1 MTEPAAATSPNLVR
15 FGRRS
20 SRGLLLGFSAARVAC
35 IVSAAAVFI
44 PSLLIAGIVGTAATA
59 TLWISLLAAAFV
71 PWAGRPLIETAPT
84 AAHFLARRAQ
94 GQTRYAVRPDK
105 PRPAGTLALPGDA
118 AALRWLTDSATD
130 AVMVHDPHGQTLT
143 AVARVS
149 HPAYVLLSPDEQS
162 RRVQGWGRALAG
174 LAASGTCA
182 RVQILE
188 SAQPDSGRGIS
199 DWWTEHRRPDAGQ
212 WAVQQYE
219 ELMET
224 KAPAACTHRTLIAL
238 SLNLKRAGKS
248 IRDAGAR
255 MTGAAAVL
263 AQDMAAFES
272 GLRAAE
278 LKLTSWLDPSDLAGV
293 IRGAYDPDGWAR
305 LEGTGLGQ
313 DLATAGP
320 VGLEEHWDHLRHD
333 SGFSAVLWV
342 SQWPRIDVPPHF
354 LHALVFA
361 PGVRKTI
368 SITATP
374 LSTAAAMRDIRKAK
388 VEYVTDAAQKSRLG
402 VISDLADSQELAD
415 VMTREQALISG
426 HADLRFTGLIA
437 ITAPTK
443 DELDA
448 ALCQL
453 GRAATQS
460 GCETRLL
467 LGQQA
472 RAFTAAALP
481 LARKVH

>member
-1 MTEPAAATSPNLVR
+1 MTNTSPPKSPNLVR

-35 IVSAAAVFI
+35 IGAATALFI
-44 PSLLIAGIVGTAATA
+44 PSLMVAGIVGVAATA
-59 TLWISLLAAAFV
+59 TIWVSLLAAAFV
-71 PWAGRPLIETAPT
+71 PWGGRPIIETAPT
-84 AAHFLARRAQ
+84 AAHFRARRAQ

-118 AALRWLTDSATD
+118 AALRWLSDCATG
-130 AVMVHDPHGQTLT
+130 AVMVHDPHEQTLT

-162 RRVQGWGRALAG
+162 RRVQGWGRTLAG
-174 LAASGTCA
+174 LASSGTCA

-188 SAQPDSGRGIS
+188 SSQPDSGRGITN
-199 DWWTEHRRPDAGQ
+199 WWREHRRPDAGQ

-224 KAPAACTHRTLIAL
+224 KAPASCTHRTLIAL
-238 SLNLKRAGKS
+238 SLDLKAASKA
-248 IRDAGAR
+248 IKDAGR
-255 MTGAAAVL
+255 GMTGAAAVL

-272 GLRAAE
+272 GLRASE
-278 LKLTSWLDPSDLAGV
+278 LQLTSWLEPSDLAGV
-293 IRGAYDPDGWAR
+293 IRGAYDPHGWAR
-305 LEGTGLGQ
+305 LDGTGVGQ
-313 DLATAGP
+313 DLDTAGP
-320 VGLEEHWDHLRHD
+320 VAVEEHWDHLRHD
-333 SGFSAVLWV
+333 SGFSAVLWI
-342 SQWPRIDVPPHF
+342 SEWPRIDVPPHF
-354 LHALVFA
+354 LHALAFA
-361 PGVRKTI
+361 PGVHKTI

-388 VEYVTDAAQKSRLG
+388 VEYLTDAAQKTRIG
-402 VISDLADSQELAD
+402 QIADLADAQELAD

-426 HADLRFTGLIA
+426 HADLRFTGLISV
-437 ITAPTK
+437 TAPTK
-443 DELDA
+443 DGLDA
-448 ALCQL
+448 AVSQL
-453 GRAATQS
+453 QRASTQS

-472 RAFTAAALP
+472 QSFTAATLP

>member
-1 MTEPAAATSPNLVR
+1 MTDTAAATTPNLVR
-15 FGRRS
+15 FGRRT
-20 SRGLLLGFSAARVAC
+20 SRGLLLGFSGARVAC
-35 IVSAAAVFI
+35 IAGAAAVFI
-44 PSLLIAGIVGTAATA
+44 PSLMIGGILGLAATA
-59 TLWISLLAAAFV
+59 IIWVALLAGAFV

-84 AAHFLARRAQ
+84 ALHFLARRAQ
-94 GQTRYAVRPDK
+94 GQAAFAVRPGK

-118 AALRWLTDSATD
+118 AALRWLLDSATG
-130 AVMVHDPHGQTLT
+130 AVMVHDPHEQTLT
-143 AVARVS
+143 AIARVA

-199 DWWTEHRRPDAGQ
+199 DWWNQHRSRDAGP
-212 WAVQQYE
+212 WVVQQYDV
-219 ELMET
+219 LMKT
-224 KAPAACTHRTLIAL
+224 QAPAACTHRTLIAL
-238 SLNLKRAGKS
+238 SLDLKAASKA
-248 IRDAGAR
+248 IKDAGR
-255 MTGAAAVL
+255 GMSGAAAVL
-263 AQDMAAFES
+263 GQDMSAFES

-278 LKLTSWLDPSDLAGV
+278 LRLVAWLSPSDLAGV
-293 IRGAYDPDGWAR
+293 IRGAYDPKGEAQ
-305 LEGTGLGQ
+305 LEGTGRGQ

-320 VGLEEHWDHLRHD
+320 VAIEEHWDHLRHD
-333 SGFSAVLWV
+333 SGYSAVLWV
-342 SQWPRIDVPPHF
+342 SEWPRIDVPPHF
-354 LHALVFA
+354 LHALEFA

-388 VEYVTDAAQKSRLG
+388 VEYLTDAAQKTRIG
-402 VISDLADSQELAD
+402 VIADLADAQELAD
-415 VMTREQALISG
+415 VMTREKALISG

-448 ALCQL
+448 AVSQL
-453 GRAATQS
+453 QRAATQS

>member
-1 MTEPAAATSPNLVR
+1 MTDTAAPTTAKLVR
-15 FGRRS
+15 FGRRT

-35 IVSAAAVFI
+35 IAGAAAVFI
-44 PSLLIAGIVGTAATA
+44 PSLMIAGIIGTAATA
-59 TLWISLLAAAFV
+59 AIWVALLAAAFV
-71 PWAGRPLIETAPT
+71 PWAGRPVIETAPT
-84 AAHFLARRAQ
+84 AAHFLVRRTLGQ
-94 GQTRYAVRPDK
+94 GSYAVRPGK

-118 AALRWLTDSATD
+118 AALRWLLDSTTG
-130 AVMVHDPHGQTLT
+130 AVMVHDPHEQTLT
-143 AVARVS
+143 AIAHVA
-149 HPAYVLLSPDEQS
+149 HPAYVLLSPDDQS

-199 DWWTEHRRPDAGQ
+199 DWWNQHRSPDAGP
-212 WAVQQYE
+212 WVVQQYDV
-219 ELMET
+219 LM
-224 KAPAACTHRTLIAL
+224 KAQAPAACTHRTLIAL
-238 SLNLKRAGKS
+238 SLDLKAAAKA
-248 IRDAGAR
+248 IRDAGR
-255 MTGAAAVL
+255 GMSGAAAVL
-263 AQDMAAFES
+263 GQDLTAFES

-278 LKLTSWLDPSDLAGV
+278 LRLVSWLSPPDLAGV
-293 IRGAYDPDGWAR
+293 IRGAYDPKGAAQ
-305 LEGTGLGQ
+305 LEGTGLGR

-320 VGLEEHWDHLRHD
+320 VAIEEHWDHLRHD

-342 SQWPRIDVPPHF
+342 SEWPRIDVPPHF
-354 LHALVFA
+354 LHALQFA

-388 VEYVTDAAQKSRLG
+388 VEYLTDAAQKTRIG
-402 VISDLADSQELAD
+402 VIADLADAQELAD
-415 VMTREQALISG
+415 VITREQALISG

-437 ITAPTK
+437 VTAPTK

-448 ALCQL
+448 AISQL
-453 GRAATQS
+453 QRAATQS